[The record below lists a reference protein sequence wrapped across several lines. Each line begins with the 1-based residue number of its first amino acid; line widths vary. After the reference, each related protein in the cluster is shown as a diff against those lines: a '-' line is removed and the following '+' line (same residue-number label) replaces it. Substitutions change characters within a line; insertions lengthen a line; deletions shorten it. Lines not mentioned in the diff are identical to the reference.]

1 MSNGER
7 IGHDKRIDPAHP
19 RQSTGQFERAAASRK
34 IALELDRSVTHKGVM
49 NASSAR
55 RAVLS
60 ILALV
65 LICVGVLQW
74 RHNQKLRGE
83 LRWTTS
89 ELAQARKE
97 NAELKQQRSN
107 ITEKTAQSGV
117 GDSEVLRL
125 RNRIAELGRELRQK
139 TTDVRKSAGTN
150 KTYGAT
156 EIEEGV
162 KYPFLKTAVTNRV
175 PYGQTL
181 VVGGWTSP
189 TGKRAFVIATPA
201 LQTPDGPQ
209 QRVHLQYLAVTAEES
224 FWERV
229 GWGTLK
235 SDGDN
240 SVAGLLTPE
249 QAEALLQALKQT
261 KEAEVSNRVET
272 SLVEGGKAT
281 FGWSTT
287 DGGGSTLLLAADI
300 LAHPVPDRQS
310 TDLEIRPAR

>member
-1 MSNGER
+1 
-7 IGHDKRIDPAHP
+7 
-19 RQSTGQFERAAASRK
+19 
-34 IALELDRSVTHKGVM
+34 M

-65 LICVGVLQW
+65 LICMGVLQW
-74 RHNQKLRGE
+74 RHNHRLRGE
-83 LRWTTS
+83 LRQTTS

-107 ITEKTAQSGV
+107 MTDKTAHSGV
-117 GDSEVLRL
+117 DHSEVLRL
-125 RNRIAELGRELRQK
+125 RNRIAELGRELRQN
-139 TTDVRKSAGTN
+139 TTDVRKSAGTK
-150 KTYGAT
+150 KTDGAT
-156 EIEEGV
+156 EIEKEI

-189 TGKRAFVIATPA
+189 TGQRAFVIATPA
-201 LQTPDGPQ
+201 LQTPDDPQ
-209 QRVHLQYLAVTAEES
+209 QGIHLQYLAVAAEES

-229 GWGTLK
+229 GWGSLK

-240 SVAGLLTPE
+240 SVAGLLTHE

-261 KEAEVSNRVET
+261 KEAEVSNRLEA
-272 SLVEGGKAT
+272 SLAEGGKAT

-287 DGGGSTLLLAADI
+287 DSRGNTLLLAADI
-300 LAHPVPDRQS
+300 LARPTADRQS
-310 TDLEIRPAR
+310 IDLEIRPSR